1 MAINKYQPHVL
12 VLPEDDANRQL
23 ATGFVLEVTY
33 PRRIQILPEA
43 GGWRNVCS
51 LFHSEHLAGMRKY
64 QDRHVILL
72 LDFDDQ
78 TGRRAEIMLEIP
90 EDLKSRVFVL
100 GVRSEP
106 EALKSA
112 GLGSLEDVG
121 TTLAKECRDR
131 DREIWLHDLLNENVP
146 EIDRLEQAV
155 RTLLF

>member
-1 MAINKYQPHVL
+1 MAINKFQPHVL

-23 ATGFVLEVTY
+23 ATGFVLEVTN
-33 PRRIQILPEA
+33 PRRIQVLPEA
-43 GGWRNVCS
+43 GGWRNVCT
-51 LFHSEHLAGMRKY
+51 LFISEHLAGMRAY
-64 QDRHVILL
+64 PDRHVILL

-78 TGRRAEIMLEIP
+78 TDRRAKIMLKIP

-100 GVRSEP
+100 GVKSEP

-112 GLGSLEDVG
+112 GLGSFESVG

-131 DREIWLHDLLNENVP
+131 HREIWLDDLLNENVP

-155 RTLLF
+155 RTFLF